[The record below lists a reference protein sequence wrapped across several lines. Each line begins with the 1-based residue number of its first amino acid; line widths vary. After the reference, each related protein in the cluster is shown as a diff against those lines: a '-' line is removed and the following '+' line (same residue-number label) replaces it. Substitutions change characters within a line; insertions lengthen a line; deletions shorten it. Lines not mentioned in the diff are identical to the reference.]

1 MIIRFHGIKILYNFA
16 EELRFDDVHRRI
28 KGTRER
34 SLVSLLYSEAIRA
47 LDFYRGLP
55 DHTRAKSR
63 WMSTNPNH
71 ICKELNLLF
80 QKNAAGNISNKIG
93 EDVIS
98 IEDKLVEQKCIS
110 IKQHKFLLLPC
121 FNSKQKYQLD
131 RKVQNLIIKH
141 LLH

>member
-1 MIIRFHGIKILYNFA
+1 
-16 EELRFDDVHRRI
+16 
-28 KGTRER
+28 
-34 SLVSLLYSEAIRA
+34 
-47 LDFYRGLP
+47 
-55 DHTRAKSR
+55 
-63 WMSTNPNH
+63 MSTNPNH